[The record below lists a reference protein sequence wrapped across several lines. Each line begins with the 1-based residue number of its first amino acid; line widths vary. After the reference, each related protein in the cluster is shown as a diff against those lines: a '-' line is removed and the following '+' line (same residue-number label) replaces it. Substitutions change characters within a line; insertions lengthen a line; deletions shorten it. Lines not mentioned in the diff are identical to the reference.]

1 MRLLRGLAG
10 AVLWILAAVL
20 GLVGVVLC
28 VTVILLPLGIP
39 LVMLAR
45 RLFTRSVRLMLPRSV
60 AHPVDESGKSAR
72 KKGRK
77 AKSAAT
83 DAIATATKKGRKGS
97 DKGADVA
104 AGAVKKGKKV
114 AKKGR
119 KAGKKKRKW
128 FG

>member
-10 AVLWILAAVL
+10 AVLWILAAVV
-20 GLVGVVLC
+20 GLLGVVLC

-77 AKSAAT
+77 AKSSAT
-83 DAIATATKKGRKGS
+83 DVVATATKQGRKGRGRA
-97 DKGADVA
+97 DDVA
-104 AGAVKKGKKV
+104 SGAVKKGKKV

-119 KAGKKKRKW
+119 KAAKKQRKR